1 LRSLRGNTPLRP
13 GYLCWLMRP
22 DRIFSLPYL
31 PQHYGKRA
39 YANQYYEKADAG
51 YPGHDASRQ
60 PKILNPGTPSLAS
73 NSPRHLPSSC
83 RRSDFELQFT
93 DPAAAI

>member
-1 LRSLRGNTPLRP
+1 
-13 GYLCWLMRP
+13 MRP

-31 PQHYGKRA
+31 PQHYAKHA
-39 YANQYYEKADAG
+39 HASQYYEKADAG
-51 YPGHDASRQ
+51 HPVGHDASRRQ
-60 PKILNPGTPSLAS
+60 KILNPGSPSLVS
-73 NSPRHLPSSC
+73 NSPQHLPSSC